1 MTGLVGILS
10 SLVLVGCVDSTR
22 TEPRNYTGVSDT
34 NLEVVVEEPVVE
46 EPVAPIKPEP
56 LVFSREDIIFTLN
69 DWDRSLSG
77 VVFSHVFGSKPERER
92 KISKVIRYPKQAF
105 EAFSE
110 EDLKE
115 YQLYF
120 SGNPITTPNHIV
132 LNDVFSDFDWNALF
146 DKKMELVRLVK
157 EDIDFD
163 LKNLSDSDL
172 LLIFLDEKL
181 KGFPYTPYVP
191 KGFKFGEH
199 KDLYHADMYAVINGN
214 NSLGKEIRF
223 PVKVGN
229 VRYYLDVSFLDR
241 RSRWIEK
248 DLTDEQAAEE
258 IYDIA
263 REITACRLET
273 KYLTCEEEDK
283 LFDNKENPLY
293 NCAEQRLINY
303 LDSIRDH
310 DSFKK
315 LVQTRF
321 ENRSESMSGL
331 GNPFKDVNI
340 GSAVLEDF
348 NPEFD
353 FKLSPRRKRR

>member
-223 PVKVGN
+223 PVKVGKG
-229 VRYYLDVSFLDR
+229 R
-241 RSRWIEK
+241 
-248 DLTDEQAAEE
+248 
-258 IYDIA
+258 
-263 REITACRLET
+263 
-273 KYLTCEEEDK
+273 
-283 LFDNKENPLY
+283 
-293 NCAEQRLINY
+293 
-303 LDSIRDH
+303 
-310 DSFKK
+310 
-315 LVQTRF
+315 
-321 ENRSESMSGL
+321 
-331 GNPFKDVNI
+331 
-340 GSAVLEDF
+340 
-348 NPEFD
+348 
-353 FKLSPRRKRR
+353 